1 MKSTQLAFLLDGIKW
16 LLYFHLL
23 SVSSNFSSWRGRG
36 WGSLSGPPAPPHHK
50 DTMILLGQAHISAH
64 AAPFLFS
71 VSHKSQ
77 LVSHTCVIIC
87 MSDEHPVLVHS
98 GFYSKTAWLIHNR
111 NLFRTILEAG
121 KTKIKVPADSGSGQ
135 RPLLGSHMVVF
146 SLGPHVA
153 QKVRELF
160 WLFY

>member
-36 WGSLSGPPAPPHHK
+36 WGSLSGPPAPPTTK
-50 DTMILLGQAHISAH
+50 TPWFSWGKLTFPLMQLL
-64 AAPFLFS
+64 FFS
-71 VSHKSQ
+71 LYHTNQ

-98 GFYSKTAWLIHNR
+98 GLYSKTAWLIHNR

-121 KTKIKVPADSGSGQ
+121 KTKIKVPANSGSGQ